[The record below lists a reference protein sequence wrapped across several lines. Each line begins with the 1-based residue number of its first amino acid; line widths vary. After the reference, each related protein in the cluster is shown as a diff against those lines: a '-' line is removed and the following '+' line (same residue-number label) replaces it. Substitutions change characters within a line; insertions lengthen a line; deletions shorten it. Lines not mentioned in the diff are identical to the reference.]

1 MKQEF
6 YGKASTVEE
15 AKEEALR
22 QAKEAIHAEFASEYE
37 VTEEPKKG
45 VFGIGKKDAVVK
57 LTVTY
62 TAQQPEQEVKKPEK
76 ASQEE
81 EAAGDPNAER
91 VELAKRYL
99 DDILAGMGLNS
110 IHYTIKQEEGNNFTF
125 TFEGDDIGVLI
136 GHHGETLDSLQYLVG
151 LASNRLKDGTYC
163 RITLDGGSYR
173 EKREQTLKELAKKIG
188 EKVKRTGRSQMLEP
202 MNPYERRIIH
212 AVVSEIPGIYSK
224 SKGEDPNRRVI
235 IISENPRQ
243 NHYNNGRS
251 KNGRRP
257 SQGSNYR
264 GQRSGG
270 YTRTSNKPTVE
281 QMLKEDKDYVN
292 RTTKA
297 KNDDQLDAKLYSKI
311 ELD

>member
-1 MKQEF
+1 MNKE
-6 YGKASTVEE
+6 YIGRATTVEV
-15 AKEEALR
+15 AKEEALKL
-22 QAKEAIHAEFASEYE
+22 AKSELGELAFTTEYE
-37 VTEEPKKG
+37 VVEEAKKG
-45 VFGIGKKDAVVK
+45 FLGIGKTDAVVK

-62 TAQQPEQEVKKPEK
+62 EEV
-76 ASQEE
+76 AEE
-81 EAAGDPNAER
+81 EEISRLEAA
-91 VELAKRYL
+91 KQYL
-99 DDILAGMGLNS
+99 DEILAAMGLNEIS
-110 IHYTIKQEEGNNFTF
+110 YTVKEEEGDNVTF
-125 TFEGDDIGVLI
+125 TFDGEDIGVLI
-136 GHHGETLDSLQYLVG
+136 GHHGETLDALQYLVG
-151 LASNRLKDGTYC
+151 LASNRRKEGNYC

-173 EKREQTLKELAKKIG
+173 EKRAETLQELARKIG

-235 IISENPRQ
+235 IISENPKP
-243 NHYNNGRS
+243 NHYGNKRGGNKGGR
-251 KNGRRP
+251 GQ
-257 SQGSNYR
+257 QGGYR

-270 YTRTSNKPTVE
+270 NYTRTRSNKPTIE

-292 RTTKA
+292 RTKQ

>member
-1 MKQEF
+1 MNKE
-6 YGKASTVEE
+6 YVGRAATIEA

-22 QAKEAIHAEFASEYE
+22 LAKEELAEVAFTTEFE
-37 VTEEPKKG
+37 VVEEAKKG
-45 VFGIGKKDAVVK
+45 FLGIGKADAVVK
-57 LTVTY
+57 LTVAFEE
-62 TAQQPEQEVKKPEK
+62 TA
-76 ASQEE
+76 EE
-81 EAAGDPNAER
+81 EISRLEAA
-91 VELAKRYL
+91 KQYL
-99 DDILAGMGLNS
+99 DDILAAMGLNEIS
-110 IHYTIKQEEGNNFTF
+110 YSVKEEEGDNVTF
-125 TFEGDDIGVLI
+125 TFDGEDIGVLI
-136 GHHGETLDSLQYLVG
+136 GHHGETLDALQYLVG
-151 LASNRLKDGTYC
+151 LASNRRKEGNYC

-173 EKREQTLKELAKKIG
+173 EKRAETLQELARKIG

-235 IISENPRQ
+235 IISENPKPS
-243 NHYNNGRS
+243 HYGNKRGGNG
-251 KNGRRP
+251 KGGRGQQ
-257 SQGSNYR
+257 SGGGGYR

-270 YTRTSNKPTVE
+270 GYTRTRSNKPTIE

-292 RTTKA
+292 RTKQ